1 MLNLFLK
8 IQLVDLTIKSSRLKN
23 LLFYRLELVIQF
35 YPLYLDNLRD
45 YHWEFFSFWCS
56 NLKSFW
62 GFRLFWFIMV
72 KTGNTD
78 SHLRN
83 LQPSLKYSLLKSMFC
98 ESYFID
104 FQTLLFFLNSQ
115 FQEVL
120 KIELD
125 IGYLF

>member
-1 MLNLFLK
+1 
-8 IQLVDLTIKSSRLKN
+8 
-23 LLFYRLELVIQF
+23 
-35 YPLYLDNLRD
+35 
-45 YHWEFFSFWCS
+45 
-56 NLKSFW
+56 
-62 GFRLFWFIMV
+62 MV